1 MLDDAFSSQQVFSFL
16 LVILRA
22 FLCQI
27 AVGEGSFM
35 YVVTT
40 GIMYRDELGVSG
52 TTSLFSTNKYTEEV
66 DRILYQWMNKKHASI
81 VTS

>member
-1 MLDDAFSSQQVFSFL
+1 
-16 LVILRA
+16 
-22 FLCQI
+22 
-27 AVGEGSFM
+27 M

-66 DRILYQWMNKKHASI
+66 DRILYEFMNKKHASI